1 MALCNADRAA
11 AAISVAMTTPEDS
24 IRARRRLT
32 NRLIAGKDAARL
44 APFFDPA
51 VTVIVG
57 DGSVIAGREAVLA
70 AFAAQFAQ
78 AGFQTYLRETDRVTV
93 DASGQR
99 AAEHGRWTGTWRD
112 LPPVTGDYLAV
123 WKKVI
128 GQWVIE
134 QELYVT
140 LS

>member
-1 MALCNADRAA
+1 
-11 AAISVAMTTPEDS
+11 MTTPEDS

-57 DGSVIAGREAVLA
+57 DGSLITGRDAVLA

-78 AGFQTYLRETDRVTV
+78 PGFEAYLRETDRVTID
-93 DASGQR
+93 DAGLR
-99 AAEHGRWTGTWRD
+99 AAEHGHWTGTWRD
-112 LPPVTGDYLAV
+112 APPIKGDYLAV

>member
-1 MALCNADRAA
+1 
-11 AAISVAMTTPEDS
+11 MTPPEDS

-44 APFFDPA
+44 APFFDPT

-57 DGSVIAGREAVLA
+57 DGSLISGREAVVA

-78 AGFQTYLRETDRVTV
+78 ASFQAYLRETDRVTV
-93 DASGQR
+93 DANGLR

-112 LPPVTGDYLAV
+112 QPPVTGDYLAV

>member
-1 MALCNADRAA
+1 
-11 AAISVAMTTPEDS
+11 MTAPEDS
-24 IRARRRLT
+24 IRARRKLTNKLIAAKDAGRLT
-32 NRLIAGKDAARL
+32 
-44 APFFDPA
+44 PFFDPA
-51 VTVIVG
+51 VVVIVG
-57 DGSVIAGREAVLA
+57 DGSLIHGREAVIA

-78 AGFQTYLRETDRVTV
+78 ASFQAYLRETDRVSI
-93 DASGQR
+93 DAAGMR
-99 AAEHGRWTGTWRD
+99 AAEHGRWTGTWRGGEA
-112 LPPVTGDYLAV
+112 VTGDYLAV

>member
-1 MALCNADRAA
+1 
-11 AAISVAMTTPEDS
+11 MTTSEDA

-32 NRLIAGKDAARL
+32 NRLIAGKVAARL

-57 DGSVIAGREAVLA
+57 DGSLIVGRDQVLA

-78 AGFQTYLRETDRVTV
+78 AGFGTYLRETDRVTL

-99 AAEHGRWTGTWRD
+99 AAEHGRWTGTWQGAD
-112 LPPVTGDYLAV
+112 PITGDYLAV

>member
-1 MALCNADRAA
+1 
-11 AAISVAMTTPEDS
+11 MTTPEDS

-44 APFFDPA
+44 TPFFDPSA
-51 VTVIVG
+51 VVIVG
-57 DGSVIAGREAVLA
+57 DGSLIAGRDQILA

-78 AGFQTYLRETDRVTV
+78 ADFLAYVRETDRVTV
-93 DASGQR
+93 DAAGNR
-99 AAEHGRWTGTWRD
+99 AAEHGRWTGTWRGA
-112 LPPVTGDYLAV
+112 PPMTGDYLAV
-123 WKKVI
+123 WKKTV

>member
-1 MALCNADRAA
+1 MEDARYRC
-11 AAISVAMTTPEDS
+11 SAMTTPEDS

-32 NRLIAGKDAARL
+32 NRLIAAKDAARL
-44 APFFDPA
+44 APFFDHA
-51 VTVIVG
+51 VVVIVG
-57 DGSVIAGREAVLA
+57 DGSLIAGRDQVLA
-70 AFAAQFAQ
+70 AFAAQFGQ
-78 AGFQTYLRETDRVTV
+78 PGFLAYLRETERVTL
-93 DASGQR
+93 DANGDR

-112 LPPVTGDYLAV
+112 QTPITGQYLAV
-123 WKKVI
+123 WKKMV

>member
-1 MALCNADRAA
+1 
-11 AAISVAMTTPEDS
+11 MTTSEDS

-51 VTVIVG
+51 VTLIVG
-57 DGSVIAGREAVLA
+57 DGALIVGRDQVLA
-70 AFAAQFAQ
+70 AFAAQFGDR
-78 AGFQTYLRETDRVTV
+78 GFVAYLRETDRVTV
-93 DASGQR
+93 DASGLR

-112 LPPVTGDYLAV
+112 APPITGDYLAV
-123 WKKVI
+123 WKKVV
-128 GQWVIE
+128 GQWVISH
-134 QELYVT
+134 ELYVT

>member
-1 MALCNADRAA
+1 
-11 AAISVAMTTPEDS
+11 MTSPEDA
-24 IRARRRLT
+24 IRARRKLT
-32 NRLIAGKDAARL
+32 NRLIAAKDAARL

-57 DGSVIAGREAVLA
+57 DGSLIGGREQVIA

-78 AGFQTYLRETDRVTV
+78 ADFETYLRETGRVTL
-93 DASGQR
+93 DASGAR
-99 AAEHGRWTGTWRD
+99 AAEHGRWTGTWRGAE
-112 LPPVTGDYLAV
+112 PIAGDYLAV
-123 WKKVI
+123 WKKVV

>member
-1 MALCNADRAA
+1 
-11 AAISVAMTTPEDS
+11 MTTPEDS

-51 VTVIVG
+51 VTLIVG
-57 DGSVIAGREAVLA
+57 DGAVIAGREAVLA

-78 AGFQTYLRETDRVTV
+78 AGFQTYLRETDRLTI
-93 DASGQR
+93 DAAGQR
-99 AAEHGRWTGTWRD
+99 AAEHGHWTGTWRD
-112 LPPVTGDYLAV
+112 APPVTGDYLAV
-123 WKKVI
+123 WKKVV

>member
-1 MALCNADRAA
+1 
-11 AAISVAMTTPEDS
+11 MTTSEDS

-57 DGSVIAGREAVLA
+57 DGSLITGRESVLA

-78 AGFQTYLRETDRVTV
+78 RGFEAYLRETDRVTV

-112 LPPVTGDYLAV
+112 EPPMTGDYLAV

>member
-1 MALCNADRAA
+1 
-11 AAISVAMTTPEDS
+11 MTTSEDA

-57 DGSVIAGREAVLA
+57 DGSLIVGRDQLLA

-78 AGFQTYLRETDRVTV
+78 PGFIAYLRETDRVTV

-112 LPPVTGDYLAV
+112 AAPMTGDYLAV